1 MIIKNKILLSVV
13 VIFLLSGCARNV
25 NKVGATE
32 LYNYNEKSIREKI
45 IIGKSTKKD
54 VLLLLGKPL
63 EPDNYNGINDWVYI
77 SKVMERRLILLIPI
91 NNDKNQI
98 LKLSFDNDNIV
109 RKIYYIE

>member
-1 MIIKNKILLSVV
+1 MIIKNKMFISVI
-13 VIFLLSGCARNV
+13 VICLLSGCARNV

-32 LYNYNEKSIREKI
+32 LYNYNEKSINESI

-54 VLLLLGKPL
+54 VLLLLGKPAQ
-63 EPDNYNGINDWVYI
+63 PDNYNDINDWVYI
-77 SKVMERRLILLIPI
+77 SKVMERRLILFVPI